1 MQFSQ
6 PTKPKCNNILVWLYK
21 KMLSLFILL
30 CWIFPVVMLLT
41 DSSWLMLVCLH
52 SNRSIILIPIFQIL
66 SNIGRSRNDIDI
78 SYILTLTGSQERSS
92 VQAFIFSVVQK
103 IGCIIHRIH
112 TIISLPFIKEHW
124 FLHSTANASNA
135 THDVVKKKRNG
146 ET

>member
-1 MQFSQ
+1 VQFSQ

-30 CWIFPVVMLLT
+30 CWIFPVAMLLT

-52 SNRSIILIPIFQIL
+52 SNLSIILIPIFQIL
-66 SNIGRSRNDIDI
+66 SNIGRLRNDIDI

-92 VQAFIFSVVQK
+92 VQAFIFSDVQK

-135 THDVVKKKRNG
+135 THDVVKK
-146 ET
+146 EEEW

>member
-1 MQFSQ
+1 
-6 PTKPKCNNILVWLYK
+6 
-21 KMLSLFILL
+21 MLSLFILL

-52 SNRSIILIPIFQIL
+52 SNLSIILIPIFQIL
-66 SNIGRSRNDIDI
+66 SNIGRLRNDIDI

-92 VQAFIFSVVQK
+92 VQAFIFSDVQK